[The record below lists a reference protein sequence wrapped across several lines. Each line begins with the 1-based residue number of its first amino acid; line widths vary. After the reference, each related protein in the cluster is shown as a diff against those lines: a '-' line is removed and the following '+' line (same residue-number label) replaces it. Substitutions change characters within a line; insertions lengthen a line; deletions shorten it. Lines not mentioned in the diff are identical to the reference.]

1 MLWTIKRNLEYEK
14 EKKSL
19 KCSMTISLEEKRII
33 SFPHFPPQKKS
44 KSRKKEKQKR
54 KHEKEIFIL
63 HT

>member
-1 MLWTIKRNLEYEK
+1 
-14 EKKSL
+14 
-19 KCSMTISLEEKRII
+19 MTISLEEKRII